1 MKDNSRKL
9 KIETCIR
16 CPNLYY
22 LEKDGAKTPKCY
34 LSDRELGFGNIEDE
48 NRLKRDYSATI
59 PDWCKL
65 KPYNN

>member
-34 LSDRELGFGNIEDE
+34 LSERELDFGKIE
-48 NRLKRDYSATI
+48 KHHH
-59 PDWCKL
+59 
-65 KPYNN
+65 